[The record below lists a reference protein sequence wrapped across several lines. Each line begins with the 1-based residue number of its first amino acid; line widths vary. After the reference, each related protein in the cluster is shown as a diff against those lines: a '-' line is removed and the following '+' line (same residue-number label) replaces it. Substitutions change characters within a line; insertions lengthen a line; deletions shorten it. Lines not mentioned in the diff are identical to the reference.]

1 MNVPHFSRISSAFS
15 LIELLVVVA
24 IIAVMAAAGSVAL
37 SSGSR
42 SLSGATS
49 TASTLFGL
57 ARTEAIM
64 RRVPTRVIVDT
75 AFDPEKPENYLRR
88 LAVVVRNETNTGWEQ
103 VSRWTPLPGQAF
115 YNQDASRKHDSEQIS
130 GLMGGAGDGPYE
142 FFEFSPSGQAKERAQ
157 FVLSRGTLE
166 GGAFQEI
173 GSDSRVGFYLHRMGK
188 PTFFRDPSEI
198 PEPW

>member
-1 MNVPHFSRISSAFS
+1 MKPASRLPTAFS

-24 IIAVMAAAGSVAL
+24 IVAVMAAALSGGSK
-37 SSGSR
+37 

-75 AFDPEKPENYLRR
+75 AYDPLKPDNYLRR
-88 LAVVVRNETNTGWEQ
+88 MAVVVRNDANTGWEQ
-103 VSRWTPLPGQAF
+103 VSRWTQLPGQAF
-115 YNQDASRKHDSEQIS
+115 YNQDASRKHNSETIS
-130 GLMGGAGDGPYE
+130 GLLGEAGDGPYE
-142 FFEFSPSGQAKERAQ
+142 YFEFSPSGQAKERAQ
-157 FVLSRGTLE
+157 FVLSKGIVQ
-166 GGAFQEI
+166 GGAFQES
-173 GSDSRVGFYLHRMGK
+173 GSDSRAGFYLHRMGK
-188 PTFFRDPSEI
+188 PTFFTDPSEI